1 MSSRGQR
8 RTAVE
13 NADIVETQ
21 KPALED
27 VLALGVLSVHPP
39 REIQHQLVE
48 DTLEKLAITG
58 TLPLL
63 LDLVYPPRGPRV
75 NGRIHITKCPLIG
88 GNLAVRMHV
97 PLAQQED
104 ELLLRKVAIDES
116 KRNAMEGEIPRG
128 VPRVFPFIRH

>member
-1 MSSRGQR
+1 MCPPVGNGALRSKTPMLSRPR
-8 RTAVE
+8 NPPWKMFLPSASFRFT
-13 NADIVETQ
+13 
-21 KPALED
+21 
-27 VLALGVLSVHPP
+27 P

-116 KRNAMEGEIPRG
+116 ERNAMEGEIPRG